1 MFKIRHETIEMAEML
16 FRKAQIDIPN
26 DFVVVDLQDERRFT
40 DTSNQILNRGLSD
53 LKNSIKWLTDFGYK
67 VVLLGDMK
75 SNEFEDLNGLINLS
89 KVERCLEI
97 DLFLIAKSRFI
108 VCRNSSGLAIAHAF
122 GVPQLI
128 LNCCPFAGT
137 RSWTFAQ
144 FSKLFWSKSNKQLKI
159 KEMKESGL
167 FSVYSK
173 QLQFLR
179 GIYSLPYSD
188 EEVKETIREMIDFV
202 EGGSVYQQNASLK
215 RHKEKL
221 GIYGALCTRTCNLLN

>member
-1 MFKIRHETIEMAEML
+1 MIPYLQDHFELVLDKNSIARLHKNMVLPEMTSFFLGHSMDTFCHYYEFVSQIPAYSKSTESSPVFKIRHETIEMAEML
-16 FRKAQIDIPN
+16 FRKAQVDIPN

-40 DTSNQILNRGLSD
+40 GRSDQILNRGLLD

-67 VVLLGDMK
+67 VVLLGDIK
-75 SNEFEDLNGLINLS
+75 SNEFEGLNGLVSLS

-97 DLFLIAKSRFI
+97 DLFLISKSRFI

-144 FSKLFWSKSNKQLKI
+144 FSKLFWSKSNKQFRLI
-159 KEMKESGL
+159 NQS
-167 FSVYSK
+167 SHPH
-173 QLQFLR
+173 Q
-179 GIYSLPYSD
+179 
-188 EEVKETIREMIDFV
+188 
-202 EGGSVYQQNASLK
+202 
-215 RHKEKL
+215 
-221 GIYGALCTRTCNLLN
+221 